1 MLSAGLRRR
10 DGGQETDVVTTSS
23 SLSLVGLVLRGLPRP
38 NSHTFPLVGI
48 RTVTLWTP
56 EEGVERT
63 GTVKTSRETKTGETN
78 MTVQTVPQA
87 VDREG

>member
-1 MLSAGLRRR
+1 MNAIVS
-10 DGGQETDVVTTSS
+10 ETTTSS
-23 SLSLVGLVLRGLPRP
+23 SLSLAGLVPRGLPRP
-38 NSHTFPLVGI
+38 NSLTFPLVGT
-48 RTVTLWTP
+48 RMVTLLTP

-63 GTVKTSRETKTGETN
+63 GTAKTSQETKTGETN

>member
-1 MLSAGLRRR
+1 MLFEIILLNAIVS
-10 DGGQETDVVTTSS
+10 EITTSS
-23 SLSLVGLVLRGLPRP
+23 SLSLAGLVLRGLPRP
-38 NSHTFPLVGI
+38 NSPTFPLVGI
-48 RTVTLWTP
+48 RMVTLLTP

-63 GTVKTSRETKTGETN
+63 GTAKTSQETKTGETN